1 MKKLLI
7 LILALVMCLSF
18 TSCDTIQGLLG
29 QIIPG
34 FGQQDVDAESVIGGI
49 YALYNTPTYKNAKAD
64 YTVENDADGIA
75 IKWTSSTDV
84 VKVVEAN
91 GKTTI
96 DLPDSNDV
104 ELSYTLTATITVDGQ
119 DYSCTIKCTLPVY
132 KEILPTVNTPEEGVA
147 YKLSMYQNNTS
158 VDQLLFAT
166 AEMDQDK
173 YFKTSA
179 VPSEALDFYVEV
191 ADGGYKFYYNDG
203 SAKKYVEA
211 YLVYDEANAKYSKRL
226 RYSDN
231 GTVWSYDA
239 ETKSWQT
246 TLAQGEENVKYVL
259 GTYNDFRTFCISEAS
274 FITADNSGVSQFP
287 AALMLKTV
295 ADTIKPEHKCE
306 HICVIEACG
315 KCVDAECTEKA
326 CQDKCPGHS
335 DLIPAADSTLT
346 LEQAIAIGSAH
357 IHNKYTEGKY
367 YIVVTVEAITNETYG
382 NMTVSNGTVSFTIYG
397 TWSADGSLR
406 YDAIENKPAVGDTVK
421 LYGILGSYNKTAQ
434 MKNAWIV
441 EVTKPEVEVHTCES
455 KCQFC
460 GKCTNTECTEEVC
473 VNNQCPGCTAVVPP
487 VSVTAPAVNTPYH
500 FGLTQVTINKNLYIT
515 GNTANQTYYLATT
528 ENLEEAIEVK
538 LEAVDGVEGAYR
550 IYFVKDGVK
559 TYIRIYERDAANKKG
574 SLELVTETPVEY
586 YTFDT
591 TYNTLVL
598 TSGANKYYLGAYRDF
613 ATLSV
618 SSYDYISS
626 NGNFATQFYAVAG
639 SETTEHV
646 CQHVCPECGKC
657 TDTECTE
664 EVCVNNQCPT
674 HPAHVCAGGTA
685 TCEEKAVC
693 AECGEEYGEL
703 ADHKDDNGDY
713 KCDTCSTKMLPE
725 ADSALTIEQAIA
737 VAKVAGT
744 TYTTNKYYITG
755 TIKNVYN
762 TTYGNMYIKDENGK
776 ELCIYGLYSADG
788 KTRYDAMSYKPVK
801 GDEITVYTVLGMYET
816 TTQGKSAW
824 LDEVVAHE
832 HDWQDATCTAPKTC
846 SICDATEGEPGD
858 HVYVDGVCSCGK
870 EEGAVALVNA
880 KLDFSNKN
888 NRTSFSSSKQV
899 WEQNGV
905 KLTNDKASSSNA
917 VADYANPARF
927 YQGSKITVEGTGI
940 TKVVITTSESK
951 YTTALVNS
959 AKTISGATVTN
970 SGNVVTITFASA
982 VDSFSFSCSA
992 QIRMKTIV
1000 VN

>member
-18 TSCDTIQGLLG
+18 TSCEAVLQYVPEDVLDFVGQYVPGLL
-29 QIIPG
+29 PEEE
-34 FGQQDVDAESVIGGI
+34 VDPDAVIGG
-49 YALYNTPTYKNAKAD
+49 LYGHYNSAKYKNAKAD
-64 YTVENDADGIA
+64 YQVEKETNGVAVT
-75 IKWTSSTDV
+75 WTSDSEL
-84 VKVVEAN
+84 VKVVDN
-91 GKTTI
+91 GTSYTI
-96 DLPDSNDV
+96 DLPESNDTEV
-104 ELSYTLTATITVDGQ
+104 NYTLTISITVAGQ
-119 DYSCTIKCTLPVY
+119 VYSRTIKCVLPEY
-132 KEILPTVNTPEEGVA
+132 KEVLPTVNAPEEGVA
-147 YKLSMYQNNTS
+147 YKIAMYQNNSS
-158 VDQLLFAT
+158 VNQLLFAIKD
-166 AEMDQDK
+166 MDQDK
-173 YFKTSA
+173 YYKTTA
-179 VPSEALDFYVEV
+179 NPQEAPDFYVES
-191 ADGGYKFYYNDG
+191 AEGGFKFYYEEG
-203 SAKKYVEA
+203 EAKKYVEA
-211 YLVYDEANAKYSKRL
+211 YLVFDATNNKYSKRL

-239 ETKSWQT
+239 ETNSWQT
-246 TLAQGEENVKYVL
+246 TLAQGEENVKYVF
-259 GTYNDFRTFCISEAS
+259 GTYSDFRTFCISEAS
-274 FITADNSGVSQFP
+274 YITAENTGTEQFP
-287 AALMLKTV
+287 AVLMLKSVT
-295 ADTIKPEHKCE
+295 DTIKPEHKCE

-406 YDAIENKPAVGDTVK
+406 YDAMENKPAVGDTVK

-441 EVTKPEVEVHTCES
+441 EITKPEVEVHTCES

-460 GKCTNTECTEEVC
+460 KKCLDAECGEEAC
-473 VNNQCPGCTAVVPP
+473 LDKCPGCTAVVPP

-639 SETTEHV
+639 SETPAPHE
-646 CQHVCPECGKC
+646 CESVCPDCGKC
-657 TDTECTE
+657 LDAECTE
-664 EVCVNNQCPT
+664 TACTEKCQGHTVTPAPHECESVCPDCGKCLDAECT
-674 HPAHVCAGGTA
+674 EDA
-685 TCEEKAVC
+685 C
-693 AECGEEYGEL
+693 AEKCPGHITIYTTAEEIMNAAYALEEGETLSDGHKYTLKGLVQSVDDAYNSQFSNVTVTILVEGTNKTLKCYRLKGTGADVIKAGDTITVTGVIKNYYG
-703 ADHKDDNGDY
+703 
-713 KCDTCSTKMLPE
+713 
-725 ADSALTIEQAIA
+725 TIEFD
-737 VAKVAGT
+737 AGCT
-744 TYTTNKYYITG
+744 LDSYVVGAPVETAGVTLSFA
-755 TIKNVYN
+755 N
-762 TTYGNMYIKDENGK
+762 TSART
-776 ELCIYGLYSADG
+776 ELS
-788 KTRYDAMSYKPVK
+788 T
-801 GDEITVYTVLGMYET
+801 
-816 TTQGKSAW
+816 
-824 LDEVVAHE
+824 
-832 HDWQDATCTAPKTC
+832 
-846 SICDATEGEPGD
+846 
-858 HVYVDGVCSCGK
+858 
-870 EEGAVALVNA
+870 
-880 KLDFSNKN
+880 
-888 NRTSFSSSKQV
+888 SKQV
-899 WEQNGV
+899 WVSGDL
-905 KLTNDKASSSNA
+905 KLTNDKAGSSSN
-917 VADYANPARF
+917 VADYSNPARF
-927 YQGSKITVEGTGI
+927 YKNSTITIEYAAGIKTLTFTCDGTAKYQLTSGVKISV
-940 TKVVITTSESK
+940 
-951 YTTALVNS
+951 A
-959 AKTISGATVTN
+959 GATIVQTGAVTTITFEEPVT
-970 SGNVVTITFASA
+970 SVTITLS
-982 VDSFSFSCSA
+982 V
-992 QIRMKTIV
+992 QQVRIKTLE
-1000 VN
+1000 VNK